1 MADQQ
6 PQQPQ
11 GGQQDALDKVS
22 KGRDMVILYKHYADH
37 RFLFLTGCQC
47 YLGQIWSPP
56 TR

>member
-22 KGRDMVILYKHYADH
+22 KGRDMVMLYNHYADH
-37 RFLFLTGCQC
+37 
-47 YLGQIWSPP
+47 
-56 TR
+56 